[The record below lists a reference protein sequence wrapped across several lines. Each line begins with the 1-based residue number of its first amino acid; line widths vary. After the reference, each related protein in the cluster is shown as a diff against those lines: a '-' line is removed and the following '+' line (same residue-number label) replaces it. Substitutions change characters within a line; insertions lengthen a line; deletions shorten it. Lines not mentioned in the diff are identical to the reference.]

1 MTAPPLPYF
10 FDEAE
15 LASNAKQPGDR
26 EKALA
31 FTLDDLTWLQA
42 VYLANH
48 ASRATNLPGMHVH
61 RLLLTA
67 DAGSPIT
74 LTGAFVMSK
83 PDDGEATLY
92 TPWKGLIKFA
102 DIADIADLNS
112 KLEQWL
118 TEPAGKRE
126 LLRYLSVEQRC
137 TALAAKTLSVSTQ
150 QIDGAVFQDQEALIE
165 RNQQHNIT
173 TMLLAELLKLPTLQS
188 MLDTVLKNAL
198 TKRFAALDQR

>member
-1 MTAPPLPYF
+1 M
-10 FDEAE
+10 
-15 LASNAKQPGDR
+15 
-26 EKALA
+26 
-31 FTLDDLTWLQA
+31 
-42 VYLANH
+42 
-48 ASRATNLPGMHVH
+48 
-61 RLLLTA
+61 TA

-92 TPWKGLIKFA
+92 TPWKGLIKF
-102 DIADIADLNS
+102 ADIADLNS

-173 TMLLAELLKLPTLQS
+173 TMLAELLKLPTLQS